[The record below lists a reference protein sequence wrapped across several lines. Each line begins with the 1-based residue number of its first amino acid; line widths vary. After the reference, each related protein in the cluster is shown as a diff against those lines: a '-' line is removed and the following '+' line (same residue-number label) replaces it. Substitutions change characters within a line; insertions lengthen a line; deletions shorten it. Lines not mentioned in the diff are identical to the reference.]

1 MQKEEQRSDQETFG
15 VCRYRGKCGGGMPEN
30 MTFWILCL
38 MLTPKLRE
46 NSEKP
51 FMSLASFVCSE

>member
-30 MTFWILCL
+30 MTF
-38 MLTPKLRE
+38 
-46 NSEKP
+46 
-51 FMSLASFVCSE
+51 